1 MKQLYALLMLIPTGL
16 MAQSLV
22 STSPQNRTALLE
34 DFTGVNCGY
43 CPEGHVIA
51 HDLADAHPGEV
62 VVVGVHAGS
71 FAVPSGSQPD
81 FRTPEGTTIND
92 HFGVNSYPA
101 GIVDRYPFSGGI
113 VQGRG
118 AWEGMVNE
126 ALELPSPVNIGLE
139 SSYNSGAQQLDITVE
154 LFYTSDSPGGNDYIH
169 VLVKEDHLTG
179 WQTDYGNGNQPN
191 YDHTEVM
198 RAYATPVWGDEVTTT
213 TAGSSVTRTYSLA
226 VNAAWT
232 LANLEVVAFVG
243 EYQGQVYQARE
254 VMADGGT
261 TLVVGELTSTA
272 GSAFQSGSPG
282 SGLSLGN
289 DLTNLL
295 GADEDYEVSLSS
307 ADAPGDWTGTFSVGG
322 MSYNAPATIN
332 ITDGSTEAITVD
344 ITPGNTVG
352 IATYTL
358 TVAST
363 SNNNAPVLVQE
374 YHVISGVTDL
384 VVNNPQAE
392 THEPIYEGAL
402 SAANQLGRAKTSR
415 NTFLGFGEAGAL
427 TDVLNLYLNVSWTFP
442 SITDD
447 VVGVLEDF
455 LDNGGNL
462 FIAGQDIGW
471 DQSGDANAY
480 GTAIT
485 QAFYSDYMHATYI
498 ADGSTANSSVTFEAG
513 DLVFGNVPGSGI
525 KSVFDTNSYPE
536 EIEPIAPAVP
546 ILRYNNPNKIGGL
559 RVETGGYKLVYFG
572 VGPEQMSD
580 PAVAEAMVR
589 LSHDWFYGIVSVDE
603 LDAAFAA
610 LLGQAWPVPA
620 DDRLTIPVG
629 EVPAGTLLRVTDAT
643 GRLVHQ
649 ERVGGMDR
657 IVLNTSTLGAG
668 LHHYRLLAPD
678 GRSAARAFVV
688 QH

>member
-1 MKQLYALLMLIPTGL
+1 MKQLYALLMLVPTGL
-16 MAQSLV
+16 AAQSLV
-22 STSPQNRTALLE
+22 TTSPQNRTALLE

-43 CPEGHVIA
+43 CPEGHAIA
-51 HDLADAHPGEV
+51 HDLAEAHPAEV
-62 VVVGVHAGS
+62 VVVGVHAGF

-81 FRTPEGTTIND
+81 FRTTEGTMIND

-101 GIVDRYPFSGGI
+101 GIVDRYSFADGI

-126 ALELPSPVNIGLE
+126 VLDLPSPVNLGME
-139 SSYNSGAQQLDITVE
+139 STFNNGAQQLDITVE
-154 LFYTSDSPGGNDYIH
+154 LYYTDDSPGGNDHIH
-169 VLVKEDHLTG
+169 VLVKEDHLIG

-191 YDHTEVM
+191 YDHTEVL

-213 TAGSSVTRTYSLA
+213 SMGTSVVRTYSIA
-226 VNAAWT
+226 VDPDWT

-254 VMADGGT
+254 VIADGGT
-261 TLVVGELTSTA
+261 TLVVGELTSTSGSDFHS
-272 GSAFQSGSPG
+272 GSAGT
-282 SGLSLGN
+282 GLSLGN
-289 DLTNLL
+289 EFTNLL
-295 GADEDYEVSLSS
+295 GADEDYLVSLTS
-307 ADAPGDWTGTFSVGG
+307 ADAPADWTGTFSVGG
-322 MSYNAPATIN
+322 MSYNAPATITV
-332 ITDGSTEAITVD
+332 TDGATETITVD
-344 ITPGNTVG
+344 ITPGGTVD

-358 TVAST
+358 SVAST
-363 SNNNAPVLVQE
+363 SNGNAPVLTQD

-384 VVNNPQAE
+384 VVSNPQAE
-392 THEPIYEGAL
+392 PHEPIYEGGL
-402 SAANQLGRAKTSR
+402 SAANQLGRAITSR

-427 TDVLNLYLNVSWTFP
+427 DGVLNLYLNVSCTFP

-447 VVGVLEDF
+447 VVAVLEDF

-471 DQSGDANAY
+471 DQSGDPNAY
-480 GTAIT
+480 GTAVT
-485 QAFYSDYMHATYI
+485 QAFYTDYMHATYI

-513 DLVFGNVPGSGI
+513 DLVFGNLPGSPI
-525 KSVFDTNSYPE
+525 NNVFGTNSYPE
-536 EIEPIAPAVP
+536 EIQPIAPAVP

-559 RVETGGYKLVYFG
+559 RVETGTYKLVYFG
-572 VGPEQMSD
+572 VGPEQMGD
-580 PAVAEAMVR
+580 PNIAHAMVR
-589 LSHDWFYGIVSVDE
+589 LSHDWFYGIVGVDE

-620 DDRLTIPVG
+620 DDLLTIPVG
-629 EVPAGTLLRVTDAT
+629 EVPSGTLLRVTDAT

-649 ERVGGMDR
+649 ERVGGIDR
-657 IVLNTSTLGAG
+657 IVLNTSDLATG
-668 LHHYRLLAPD
+668 LHHYRLVAPD
-678 GRSAARAFVV
+678 GRSAARPFLV